1 MCNAARIVAVL
12 RHFFMMMIRCL
23 HWLRTVFALIA
34 CCVVVPRVGAG
45 AFDGEI
51 AAFES
56 ADAVNPP
63 PANVIPFVGSSS
75 FNNWANLPAAFPNH
89 PVLNRGFGGS
99 QMSDVLEYFDR
110 VVARYQPP
118 LVVVYEGDNDLAAG
132 KSVAQVFADY
142 SNFVWRVQ
150 QQLPATDIAFLSVKP
165 SPSRASLLGQ
175 MAQLN
180 SLIAGLADGR
190 RIRYIDIYTP
200 MLDGTGQP
208 RAELFGPDNL
218 HMNAAGYAL
227 WQSIIGPA
235 LDAWASTVGGTFLFD
250 FGAAANTTEHAA
262 APDDPLNYWNNV
274 TDAIGAS
281 PAGQVSNLVT
291 VENSQTAMSLV
302 IQSRFNGANANGT
315 TAYLLFPPEAI
326 RDSLFGN
333 TEIFNGQSN
342 LFPSFRL
349 MGLDTQSVYHFTF
362 FASRTNVSDN
372 RETRYT
378 VTGGSIASAVLNAAN
393 NTTNVAI
400 VGGMAPDAAGQITI
414 DLSPTENNNSANH
427 FTYLGVMRM
436 DAVPP
441 QRPISFLREPVNTR
455 VSVTRP
461 ASFSVAI
468 AGSSP
473 FFIQWFSNGM
483 AIPGANQ
490 LTYTVPSAT
499 LDMSGALFSVS
510 ISNLA
515 YSVMSSNALL
525 EVTDAPPPLE
535 VTTQVVLFDFGG
547 GNTTEHAASPDD
559 PTNYWNNVTTVIG
572 SSSTA
577 LLTNIVTTE
586 NVSTVI
592 GLAMLGR
599 FNGANENGT
608 TTSAVFPV
616 EATRDSLFGNTE
628 VFSGLSNI
636 FPKFKL
642 TGLDGSRRYRLTFYA
657 SRTGVGD
664 NRETLYT
671 VVGAATNSAVLNAAN
686 NISNVAAL
694 NETRP
699 TAEGELVIS
708 LAPGSNNNNAN
719 HFTYL
724 GVLKVELLPLPR
736 YLPPQFSGGN
746 FILRWTG
753 SAEVESAPTVLGPWT
768 SVSGIGENSHAEP
781 INLNTNRFFRLRV
794 SE

>member
-1 MCNAARIVAVL
+1 MRVHRPFL
-12 RHFFMMMIRCL
+12 
-23 HWLRTVFALIA
+23 
-34 CCVVVPRVGAG
+34 CCVVTLVALFAVAGRAGAG
-45 AFDGEI
+45 AFDSEI

-56 ADAVNPP
+56 ADAANPP

-75 FNNWANLPAAFPNH
+75 FKGWPNLPGAFPNH

-118 LVVVYEGDNDLAAG
+118 LVVIYEGDNDLAAG
-132 KSVAQVFADY
+132 KTVAQVFGDY

-150 QQLPATDIAFLSVKP
+150 QQLPATDIAFVAVKP
-165 SPSRASLLGQ
+165 SPSRANLLNQ

-190 RIRYIDIYTP
+190 RVRYIDVYTP

-208 RAELFGPDNL
+208 RPELFGPDNL

-235 LDAWASTVGGTFLFD
+235 LDAWASTAGGTFLFD
-250 FGAAANTTEHAA
+250 FGAPANTTERAA

-274 TDAIGAS
+274 TDVIGSS
-281 PAGQVSNLVT
+281 PTGRVSNLLT

-302 IQSRFNGANANGT
+302 MLSRFNSVNGNGAA
-315 TAYLLFPPEAI
+315 ASPLFATEAT

-333 TEIFNGQSN
+333 AEVFNGQSN
-342 LFPSFRL
+342 MFPNFKL
-349 MGLDTQSVYHFTF
+349 TGLDTQSAYHFTF
-362 FASRTNVSDN
+362 FASRTNVADN

-378 VTGGSIASAVLNAAN
+378 VSGGSITSAVLNAAN
-393 NTTNVAI
+393 NVTDVAI
-400 VGGMAPDAAGQITI
+400 VGGVTPDAAGEISI
-414 DLSPTENNNSANH
+414 DLAPTANNNSANH
-427 FTYLGVMRM
+427 FTYLGVMKM
-436 DAVPP
+436 EAIPP

-455 VSVTRP
+455 VSATQP
-461 ASFSVAI
+461 ASFSAAI
-468 AGSSP
+468 AGSPP
-473 FFIQWFSNGM
+473 FFVQWSSNGVP
-483 AIPGANQ
+483 IPGANQ
-490 LTYTVPSAT
+490 LTYTLPSVT
-499 LDMSGALFSVS
+499 LNMSGALFSVT

-525 EVTDAPPPLE
+525 EVTGTPPPVE
-535 VTTQVVLFDFGG
+535 ITTQVLLFDFGG
-547 GNTTEHAASPDD
+547 GSTTEHAASPDD
-559 PTNYWNNVTTVIG
+559 PTNYWNNVTTTIG

-577 LLTNIVTTE
+577 ALTNIVTTE
-586 NVSTVI
+586 NGSTAV
-592 GLAMLGR
+592 GLAMLTR

-608 TTSAVFPV
+608 TTSPLFPMD
-616 EATRDSLFGNTE
+616 ATRDSLFGNTE
-628 VFSGLSNI
+628 LFSGLSNI

-642 TGLDGSRRYRLTFYA
+642 TGLHAARAYRVTFYA

-671 VVGAATNSAVLNAAN
+671 VAGAATNTAVLNAAN
-686 NISNVAAL
+686 NVSNIAVVHQA
-694 NETRP
+694 RP
-699 TAEGELVIS
+699 TAAGELVIN

-724 GVLKVELLPLPR
+724 GVLKVELVPLPR
-736 YLPPQFSGGN
+736 YLPPRTSEGNLILQWSGSGE
-746 FILRWTG
+746 LEW
-753 SAEVESAPTVLGPWT
+753 APTVMGPWT
-768 SVSGIGENSHAEP
+768 SVSPALDGSHAEP
-781 INLNTNRFFRLRV
+781 VNLATNRFFRLRAF
-794 SE
+794 